1 NQKVRTSRHN
11 LPSFVNIAVAS
22 LYSRSCKGNWYKN
35 LWANAVIATVLVEIF
50 ESRENELLQVIAL
63 THSATFPSQ
72 STLAA
77 MLLRL
82 LRQEKG
88 ALLQEE
94 EILDE
99 KSIAVDLGTGEDI
112 YKGST
117 PIYAEYSVSTISY
130 LENKVLSKLVSILR
144 DGTVRFN
151 TPRTTSRH
159 GETIPHQP
167 PTSTPWVY

>member
-1 NQKVRTSRHN
+1 MGE
-11 LPSFVNIAVAS
+11 P
-22 LYSRSCKGNWYKN
+22 
-35 LWANAVIATVLVEIF
+35 
-50 ESRENELLQVIAL
+50 
-63 THSATFPSQ
+63 

-117 PIYAEYSVSTISY
+117 PIVFAT
-130 LENKVLSKLVSILR
+130 R
-144 DGTVRFN
+144 
-151 TPRTTSRH
+151 
-159 GETIPHQP
+159 ETLHYNFF
-167 PTSTPWVY
+167 TRMGFSHWSM